1 MDRLKNLPAAFVFL
15 GLAIL
20 LYALFG
26 SPTPDNPGML
36 EAAIGGLI
44 VLAVGIGGFRGLVD
58 LRIGRNVFL
67 TCLQVLFLCGLILP
81 SISGVYYGNDPM
93 LILRDVL
100 AFAFLALPLFLAE
113 KFAANDAV
121 CRLLPALLVFAG
133 LAFALRT
140 LMPAFN
146 VWIAPDELLYLSN
159 SPLALFAAVF
169 LTGLF
174 WKNLM
179 AHTRHSLLLAAGC
192 LAGVGILLAAM
203 LLDVQRATIGAVI
216 LTLLFLV
223 LLSAVQSPRRAAL
236 PFLILCIVVAV
247 LYPLVSD
254 TLQVMAQKTASVG
267 FNMRTQEAL
276 AVFNAMSAS
285 PESLFIGRGWG
296 SVFASPAVAGL
307 DVNYTHS
314 FLTTMALKGGLI
326 LFALA
331 VLTVLTALYEIFL
344 IFQRDKAAGLALL
357 WPLLI
362 PVLLYA
368 SHKSLDFGLLLLLI
382 GMWSTRLQALP
393 AAPPSDKS
401 ESNL

>member
-1 MDRLKNLPAAFVFL
+1 MDRLKNLPASFLFL
-15 GLAIL
+15 GLAIV

-26 SPTPDNPGML
+26 SPTPDNPGL
-36 EAAIGGLI
+36 VEAAIGVLI
-44 VLAVGIGGFRGLVD
+44 VLVVGIGGLRGLVD
-58 LRIGRNVFL
+58 LRLERSAFL
-67 TCLQVLFLCGLILP
+67 KCLQILFLSGLILP
-81 SISGVYYGNDPM
+81 SISGVYYGNDPV
-93 LILRDVL
+93 LIVRDVL
-100 AFAFLALPLFLAE
+100 AFAFLALPLFLSE
-113 KFAANDAV
+113 KFAGDKTV
-121 CRLLPALLVFAG
+121 SRLLPALLVFAG

-146 VWIAPDELLYLSN
+146 VWISPDELLYLSN

-174 WKNLM
+174 WKNLLLR
-179 AHTRHSLLLAAGC
+179 TRRSLLLAAGC
-192 LAGVGILLAAM
+192 FVGVGILLAAM
-203 LLDVQRATIGAVI
+203 LLDVQRATIGAVLI
-216 LTLLFLV
+216 TLVV
-223 LLSAVQSPRRAAL
+223 LAALSFAQTPRRAILPVLVLTVLVAL
-236 PFLILCIVVAV
+236 

-254 TLQVMAQKTASVG
+254 TIQVMAQKTASVG
-267 FNMRTQEAL
+267 LNMRSQEAL

-326 LFALA
+326 MLALA
-331 VLTVLTALYEIFL
+331 VLTVLAGLYQIFL
-344 IFQRDKAAGLALL
+344 VFQRDRAAGLALF
-357 WPLLI
+357 WPLVI

-382 GMWSTRLQALP
+382 GVWSTRLQALQA
-393 AAPPSDKS
+393 AAPSVKKED
-401 ESNL
+401 NL

>member
-1 MDRLKNLPAAFVFL
+1 MDRLKNLPVSFVFL
-15 GLAIL
+15 GIAIL

-26 SPTPDNPGML
+26 SPTPDNPGVL
-36 EAAIGGLI
+36 EVMVGGLLVLSVVIGGL
-44 VLAVGIGGFRGLVD
+44 RGVID
-58 LRIGRNVFL
+58 LNIERSGYL
-67 TCLQVLFLCGLILP
+67 KCLQVLFLCGLILP

-100 AFAFLALPLFLAE
+100 AFSFLALPLFLAE
-113 KFAANDAV
+113 KFAGDKMV
-121 CRLLPALLVFAG
+121 LHWLPLLLVFAG
-133 LAFALRT
+133 IAFALRT

-169 LTGLF
+169 LTGLV
-174 WKNLM
+174 WKNLILQ
-179 AHTRHSLLLAAGC
+179 TRRSLLVAGASFLC
-192 LAGVGILLAAM
+192 VGFLLAAM
-203 LLDVQRATIGAVI
+203 LLDVQRATIGAVL
-216 LTLLFLV
+216 LTLLFLA
-223 LLSAVQSPRRAAL
+223 LLTIAETPRRAAIPL
-236 PFLILCIVVAV
+236 LVLAV
-247 LYPLVSD
+247 LGALLYPLVAD
-254 TLQVMAQKTASVG
+254 TLHAMAQKTASVG
-267 FNMRTQEAL
+267 FNMRIQEAV
-276 AVFNAMSAS
+276 AVFNALSAS

-326 LFALA
+326 MLALS
-331 VLTVLTALYEIFL
+331 LLMVLTALYQIFL
-344 IFQRDKAAGLALL
+344 IFQRDRAKGLSLL

-382 GMWSTRLQALP
+382 GMWSTRLQTLP
-393 AAPPSDKS
+393 AAPPSVKT
-401 ESNL
+401 ENNL

>member
-1 MDRLKNLPAAFVFL
+1 MDRLKNLPASFLFL
-15 GLAIL
+15 GFAIV

-26 SPTPDNPGML
+26 SPTPDNPGLL
-36 EAAIGGLI
+36 EAVIGGLI
-44 VLAVGIGGFRGLVD
+44 LLAVGIGGFRGLVD
-58 LRIGRNVFL
+58 LRLERNGYL
-67 TCLQVLFLCGLILP
+67 KCLQVLFLCGLILP
-81 SISGVYYGNDPM
+81 SVSGVYYGNDPM

-113 KFAANDAV
+113 KFAGDETV
-121 CRLLPALLVFAG
+121 SRLLPALLVFAG
-133 LAFALRT
+133 IAFALRT

-169 LTGLF
+169 LTGLL

-179 AHTRHSLLLAAGC
+179 AQNRHSLFLAAGC
-192 LAGVGILLAAM
+192 FLGVGVLLAAM
-203 LLDVQRATIGAVI
+203 LLDVQRATIGAVL
-216 LTLLFLV
+216 LTLLLLAFLS
-223 LLSAVQSPRRAAL
+223 LVQSPRRAFLPVVILAVLVAL
-236 PFLILCIVVAV
+236 

-254 TLQVMAQKTASVG
+254 TIQVIAQKTASVG
-267 FNMRTQEAL
+267 LNMRSQEAM
-276 AVFNAMSAS
+276 AVFNAMSSS

-326 LFALA
+326 MLALS
-331 VLTVLTALYEIFL
+331 VLMTLAALYQIFL
-344 IFQRDKAAGLALL
+344 IFQRDKAAGLALF
-357 WPLLI
+357 WPLVI

-382 GMWSTRLQALP
+382 GVWSTRLQALQA
-393 AAPPSDKS
+393 AAPSVKTRD
-401 ESNL
+401 NL

>member
-1 MDRLKNLPAAFVFL
+1 MDRLKNLPASFLFL
-15 GLAIL
+15 GLAIV

-36 EAAIGGLI
+36 EAAVGLLIVLSVAIGGL
-44 VLAVGIGGFRGLVD
+44 GGVID
-58 LRIGRNVFL
+58 LRLERSGYL
-67 TCLQVLFLCGLILP
+67 KCLQVLFLCGLILP
-81 SISGVYYGNDPM
+81 SVSGVYYGNDPI
-93 LILRDVL
+93 LIVRDVL

-113 KFAANDAV
+113 KFAADETV
-121 CRLLPALLVFAG
+121 SRLLPALLVFGG

-179 AHTRHSLLLAAGC
+179 TQTRHSFAVAAGC
-192 LAGVGILLAAM
+192 FLGVGVLLAAM

-216 LTLLFLV
+216 LTLLFLALLSFVKTPRPAAIPILLLVVAGV
-223 LLSAVQSPRRAAL
+223 LLYPWVSE
-236 PFLILCIVVAV
+236 IV
-247 LYPLVSD
+247 
-254 TLQVMAQKTASVG
+254 QVMAQKTSSVG
-267 FNMRTQEAL
+267 LNMRSQEAM

-326 LFALA
+326 MLALS
-331 VLTVLTALYEIFL
+331 VLTVLAALYQIFL
-344 IFQRDKAAGLALL
+344 IFQRDRAAGLALF
-357 WPLLI
+357 WPLII

-382 GMWSTRLQALP
+382 GVWSTRLQALQA
-393 AAPPSDKS
+393 AAPSVKTRD
-401 ESNL
+401 NL

>member
-1 MDRLKNLPAAFVFL
+1 MDRLKNLPASFLFL
-15 GLAIL
+15 GLAIV

-26 SPTPDNPGML
+26 SPTPDNPGL
-36 EAAIGGLI
+36 VEAAIGVLI
-44 VLAVGIGGFRGLVD
+44 VLAVGIGGLRGLVD
-58 LRIGRNVFL
+58 LRLERSAFL
-67 TCLQVLFLCGLILP
+67 KCLQILFLSGLILP
-81 SISGVYYGNDPM
+81 SISGVYYGNDPV
-93 LILRDVL
+93 LIVRDVL
-100 AFAFLALPLFLAE
+100 AFAFLALPLFLSE
-113 KFAANDAV
+113 KFAGDKTV
-121 CRLLPALLVFAG
+121 SRLLSALLVFAG

-146 VWIAPDELLYLSN
+146 VWISPDELLYLSN

-174 WKNLM
+174 WKNLLLR
-179 AHTRHSLLLAAGC
+179 TRHSLLLAAGYFV
-192 LAGVGILLAAM
+192 GVGILLAAM
-203 LLDVQRATIGAVI
+203 LLDVQRATIGAVLI
-216 LTLLFLV
+216 TLVV
-223 LLSAVQSPRRAAL
+223 LAALSFAQTPRRAILPVLVLTVLVAL
-236 PFLILCIVVAV
+236 

-254 TLQVMAQKTASVG
+254 TIQVMAQKTASVG
-267 FNMRTQEAL
+267 LNMRSQEAL

-326 LFALA
+326 MLALA
-331 VLTVLTALYEIFL
+331 VLTVLAGLYQIFL
-344 IFQRDKAAGLALL
+344 VFQRDRAAGLALF
-357 WPLLI
+357 WPLVI

-382 GMWSTRLQALP
+382 GVWSTRLQALQA
-393 AAPPSDKS
+393 AAPSVKKED
-401 ESNL
+401 NL